1 MKLQKAAGNGRI
13 PSKSSGFISV
23 WSCKTQRESEIVV
36 VVDEDTCR
44 CLLVMRMVGVVGSED
59 G

>member
-1 MKLQKAAGNGRI
+1 MEEYLQKAAG
-13 PSKSSGFISV
+13 SSLFGLV
-23 WSCKTQRESEIVV
+23 RLRESEIVVV